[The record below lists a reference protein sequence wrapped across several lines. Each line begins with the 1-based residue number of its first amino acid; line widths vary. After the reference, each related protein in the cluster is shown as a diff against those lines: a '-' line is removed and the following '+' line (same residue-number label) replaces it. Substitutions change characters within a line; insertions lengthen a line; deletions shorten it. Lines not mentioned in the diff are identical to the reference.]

1 MRHTRQVGPLI
12 EVGDQT
18 TVGAGYLDR
27 WVLAGVDRSTASEP
41 NRADEDA
48 ARSGCPWTFAL
59 IGHESG
65 NEGNDVFVWRTEAGV
80 LSGVGRELLGLNIGF
95 NRTTA
100 VRIPND
106 SWLVLN
112 VTAGDPASSSV
123 KLERALPVSTE
134 TGKEGDE

>member
-1 MRHTRQVGPLI
+1 MRQTRQVGPLV

-27 WVLAGVDRSTASEP
+27 WVLVGVDRSAAAES
-41 NRADEDA
+41 NRAEEG
-48 ARSGCPWTFAL
+48 SGSDCPWTFAL
-59 IGHESG
+59 VGHESG
-65 NEGNDVFVWRTEAGV
+65 SDGSDVFVWRTEAGV
-80 LSGVGRELLGLNIGF
+80 LSGIGRELLGLNIGF

-100 VRIPND
+100 VRVPND

-112 VTAGDPASSSV
+112 VSAGDPPSSSV
-123 KLERALPVSTE
+123 KLERAQAVSTE